1 MSPMNPFSPPTHHPR
16 PCKPAPTVCL
26 RTGIPAS
33 SLTTSHATP
42 SLSLHGKQSELSKDQ
57 PHSLRWASHR
67 PPDEAP
73 PPEWH
78 FRPPHDLTDR
88 KPQVPPKE
96 KERSFPRQTSPRQVL
111 AGLHS
116 APSVGE
122 TVALFLWSLSCYTA
136 ERSGVIIIYGKLKL
150 LLIKASLKISKNV
163 M

>member
-78 FRPPHDLTDR
+78 FRPRTICPKAPGSPEGERALISQADLS
-88 KPQVPPKE
+88 PPSS
-96 KERSFPRQTSPRQVL
+96 RGPPFSPF
-111 AGLHS
+111 GGGDCGS
-116 APSVGE
+116 I
-122 TVALFLWSLSCYTA
+122 SLEPVMLYSGA
-136 ERSGVIIIYGKLKL
+136 ERGYHYIW
-150 LLIKASLKISKNV
+150 
-163 M
+163 